1 MDFSYIDLIILIPVL
16 FGLYKGYS
24 KGLILSLATLLGLL
38 LGIYGGVKFSHLTS
52 QYLFENFQ
60 INIPLIAFA
69 VTFLLIVIGIYLLGK
84 ILDKFTDILAL
95 GLVNNFAGALF
106 GGGKVVLILAV
117 ALLFFENAN
126 ASFNFVENNVI
137 EKSQLYDYLKQ
148 TSEVV
153 FPYFEELKKNT
164 IN

>member
-52 QYLFENFQ
+52 KYLFENFQ
-60 INIPLIAFA
+60 IDIPLIAFA

>member
-60 INIPLIAFA
+60 INIPLIVFA

>member
-1 MDFSYIDLIILIPVL
+1 VDFSYIDLIILIPVL
-16 FGLYKGYS
+16 FGLYKGYT

-60 INIPLIAFA
+60 IDIPLIAFA
-69 VTFLLIVIGIYLLGK
+69 VTFLLIMIGVYLLGK

>member
-60 INIPLIAFA
+60 IDIPLIAFA
-69 VTFLLIVIGIYLLGK
+69 VTFLLIMIGIYLLGK

>member
-60 INIPLIAFA
+60 IDIPLIAFA

>member
-16 FGLYKGYS
+16 FGLYKGYT

-60 INIPLIAFA
+60 IDIPLIAFA
-69 VTFLLIVIGIYLLGK
+69 VTFLLIMIGVYLLGK
-84 ILDKFTDILAL
+84 LLNKFTDILAL

-106 GGGKVVLILAV
+106 GCGKVVLILAV
-117 ALLFFENAN
+117 ALFFFENAN

>member
-1 MDFSYIDLIILIPVL
+1 M
-16 FGLYKGYS
+16 
-24 KGLILSLATLLGLL
+24 
-38 LGIYGGVKFSHLTS
+38 
-52 QYLFENFQ
+52 
-60 INIPLIAFA
+60 
-69 VTFLLIVIGIYLLGK
+69 TFLLIMIGIYLLGK

-95 GLVNNFAGALF
+95 GFVNNFAGALF

>member
-16 FGLYKGYS
+16 FGLYKGYT

-60 INIPLIAFA
+60 IDIPLIAFA
-69 VTFLLIVIGIYLLGK
+69 VTFLLIMIGVYLLGK